1 MQVRMLVTV
10 VGRDVAA
17 AERGAVE
24 PADSVSTDRPLRAD
38 AVRNRELLLTAAAAA
53 FSAHGADVPLED
65 IARNAGVGIGTL
77 YRHFP
82 TRDSLVEA
90 VYRHEVDVLC
100 ESADQL
106 LETLPPD
113 QALEEWMQLFVR
125 HVATKRGMLSVLKP
139 MLSSNPTFF
148 AETKGRATAAAPSSS
163 TRVSPPAP
171 SAPTSG
177 ETTCCAPSAASACR
191 PTRSA
196 PRPPIA
202 WWACSS
208 MASAT
213 VQRHPPRREH
223 PPRFQRPQCPH
234 DPTRIRRS
242 WAAYTDRPS
251 PETCWLS
258 TVWQP

>member
-1 MQVRMLVTV
+1 MTV

-38 AVRNRELLLTAAAAA
+38 AVRNRELLITAAAAA
-53 FSAHGADVPLED
+53 FAARGAEVPLED
-65 IARNAGVGIGTL
+65 IARQAGVGIGTL

-100 ESADQL
+100 ERADEL
-106 LETLPPD
+106 LDTLPPD

-148 AETKGRATAAAPSSS
+148 AQTRGRAVAAATKLLDAGVAAGTVRSDIRGDDLLRAVGGICMSTDQERSQSSD
-163 TRVSPPAP
+163 RLVGLLFDGLRHGAVAGSPPA
-171 SAPTSG
+171 
-177 ETTCCAPSAASACR
+177 AS
-191 PTRSA
+191 SLGL
-196 PRPPIA
+196 PPA
-202 WWACSS
+202 
-208 MASAT
+208 
-213 VQRHPPRREH
+213 
-223 PPRFQRPQCPH
+223 
-234 DPTRIRRS
+234 
-242 WAAYTDRPS
+242 
-251 PETCWLS
+251 
-258 TVWQP
+258 